1 MSARRPGNA
10 GIDTT
15 TSFRW
20 RHRFLHGVEGQEGQ
34 QPQGDVEADET
45 FFLESFKGSRNLGR
59 TARKR
64 GGKAAKRGLSAEQ
77 VPVLIARDRHGEMT
91 DEVLKEPQRS
101 LDHQSAQ
108 ACRGAGRDPLHGRE
122 QILSGICE
130 RRERH
135 SCPAGRFQEEQGH

>member
-1 MSARRPGNA
+1 MIDGLSLRKAARKC

-20 RHRFLHGVEGQEGQ
+20 HHRFLHGLRDNKDRSLKGI
-34 QPQGDVEADET
+34 VEADET

-91 DEVLKEPQRS
+91 DEVL
-101 LDHQSAQ
+101 
-108 ACRGAGRDPLHGRE
+108 
-122 QILSGICE
+122 
-130 RRERH
+130 
-135 SCPAGRFQEEQGH
+135 

>member
-10 GIDTT
+10 GSTQP

-20 RHRFLHGVEGQEGQ
+20 RHRFLHGLRDKKDSSLKGI
-34 QPQGDVEADET
+34 VEADET

-77 VPVLIARDRHGEMT
+77 VPILIARDRHGEMT
-91 DEVLKEPQRS
+91 DEVLKT
-101 LDHQSAQ
+101 SAKP
-108 ACRGAGRDPLHGRE
+108 R
-122 QILSGICE
+122 
-130 RRERH
+130 
-135 SCPAGRFQEEQGH
+135 